1 MYSVS
6 QASILQLCYIDPL
19 IIDVALMSGNS
30 CNKLRETLIHNDTFT
45 HLGESGYQTQV
56 DASSFPAQK
65 KEMVI
70 QLSVDKRSKE
80 NLFIIKTDL
89 RSRIESC
96 QDLLFLLS
104 TFYSRE

>member
-19 IIDVALMSGNS
+19 IIDVALMLGNS

-104 TFYSRE
+104 TIYSRE